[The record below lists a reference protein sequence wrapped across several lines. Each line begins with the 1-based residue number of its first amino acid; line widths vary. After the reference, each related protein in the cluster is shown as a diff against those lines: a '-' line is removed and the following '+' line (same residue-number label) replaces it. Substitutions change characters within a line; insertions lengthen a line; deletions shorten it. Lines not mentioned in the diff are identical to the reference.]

1 MYLVGAPLKI
11 LAAYSTAI
19 IECQC
24 AAKTVIPL
32 HGKGLVRRCPACGH
46 AFAISESGVISV
58 GHVVGGLPDEAPNLA

>member
-24 AAKTVIPL
+24 AA
-32 HGKGLVRRCPACGH
+32 GPAL
-46 AFAISESGVISV
+46 SGVWPR
-58 GHVVGGLPDEAPNLA
+58 LRDL